1 MTRHR
6 RNQFDR
12 PVAAGF
18 SLVELMIAMT
28 LLALASVVGLQIMQL
43 SETSFTQGRTQ
54 LNIQQKNQA
63 ISAFIK
69 DDFKNETLGDLAFD
83 TGTGFHFYDFYKATK
98 SPYGY
103 SDAFTET
110 AKLPD
115 SKCGLKPYVATI
127 TSAEEQD
134 FIQQKMH
141 YSSVHKGWESG
152 WIGGS
157 ASPTNGWA
165 WDSGPEAGQ
174 KFWQGGPFDYG
185 IRKSDDAELRVT
197 SVAPEQVDPLYSTV
211 PDRVAFR
218 RKKNVW
224 SNPLDEFHYN
234 NFSYGLLGSD
244 TCNDPKNL
252 GYCQPLQS
260 RFQTRLGTVGGPGQG
275 LWFAMS
281 DNLYPCRGKWLFS
294 ICGHYFEWGG
304 MSNDPDITIANR
316 VAVDVATHR
325 EYCQLE

>member
-1 MTRHR
+1 
-6 RNQFDR
+6 
-12 PVAAGF
+12 
-18 SLVELMIAMT
+18 MIAMT

-165 WDSGPEAGQ
+165 WDSGPEAWQ

-185 IRKSDDAELRVT
+185 IQKSDDAELRVT

-244 TCNDPKNL
+244 TRNDPKNL

>member
-28 LLALASVVGLQIMQL
+28 LLALVSVVGLQIMQL
-43 SETSFTQGRTQ
+43 SETNFTQGRTQ
-54 LNIQQKNQA
+54 LN
-63 ISAFIK
+63 
-69 DDFKNETLGDLAFD
+69 
-83 TGTGFHFYDFYKATK
+83 
-98 SPYGY
+98 
-103 SDAFTET
+103 
-110 AKLPD
+110 
-115 SKCGLKPYVATI
+115 
-127 TSAEEQD
+127 
-134 FIQQKMH
+134 IQQKMH

-218 RKKNVW
+218 RKKKVW
-224 SNPLDEFHYN
+224 SNLLDEFQYT
-234 NFSYGLLGSD
+234 NFSYGLLGND

-281 DNLYPCRGKWLFS
+281 DNLYPCRGK
-294 ICGHYFEWGG
+294 
-304 MSNDPDITIANR
+304 
-316 VAVDVATHR
+316 
-325 EYCQLE
+325 

>member
-1 MTRHR
+1 
-6 RNQFDR
+6 
-12 PVAAGF
+12 
-18 SLVELMIAMT
+18 MIAMT
-28 LLALASVVGLQIMQL
+28 LLALASVVGLQIIQL
-43 SETSFTQGRTQ
+43 SETSFKQGRIQ

-157 ASPTNGWA
+157 ASSTNGWA

-218 RKKNVW
+218 RKKTSGQIRSMNFTIIIFLTGCWAVTLVTIQKT
-224 SNPLDEFHYN
+224 SAIASHCNPDFKRALGRWADPGRGC
-234 NFSYGLLGSD
+234 GL
-244 TCNDPKNL
+244 
-252 GYCQPLQS
+252 
-260 RFQTRLGTVGGPGQG
+260 R
-275 LWFAMS
+275 
-281 DNLYPCRGKWLFS
+281 
-294 ICGHYFEWGG
+294 
-304 MSNDPDITIANR
+304 
-316 VAVDVATHR
+316 
-325 EYCQLE
+325 